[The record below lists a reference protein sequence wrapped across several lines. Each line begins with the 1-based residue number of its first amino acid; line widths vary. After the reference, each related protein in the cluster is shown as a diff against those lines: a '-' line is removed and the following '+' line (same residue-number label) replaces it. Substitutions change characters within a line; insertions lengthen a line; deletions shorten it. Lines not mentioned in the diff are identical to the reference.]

1 MQLLPEATEQQQAIP
16 VAITAKSILPTLH
29 KAIPLRIEK
38 TTILHPPEQVPKA
51 ALPFLKEQTPG
62 PQASQL
68 YQPAVHRC

>member
-38 TTILHPPEQVPKA
+38 TTILHSSEQIPKT
-51 ALPFLKEQTPG
+51 ALSFLKEQTPG
-62 PQASQL
+62 PEAGQL
-68 YQPAVHRC
+68 Y